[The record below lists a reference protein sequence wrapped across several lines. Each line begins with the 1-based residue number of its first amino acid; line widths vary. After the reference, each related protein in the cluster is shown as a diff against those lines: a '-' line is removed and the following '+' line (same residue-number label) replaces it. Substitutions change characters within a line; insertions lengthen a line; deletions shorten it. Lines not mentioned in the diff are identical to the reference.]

1 MFDFQFPA
9 IITVIDHLMG
19 HATIDA
25 DVLAGDEAGL
35 VGTEEQHHVGYVH
48 RITDTSRRLLCGI
61 GAFIDGIGSVYPTRG
76 GNVGGEGEC
85 MVGGCLFGCIFLW
98 VGSCGLS
105 TKRCSQ

>member
-19 HATIDA
+19 HATVDA

-48 RITDTSRRLLCGI
+48 RQV
-61 GAFIDGIGSVYPTRG
+61 FH
-76 GNVGGEGEC
+76 
-85 MVGGCLFGCIFLW
+85 
-98 VGSCGLS
+98 
-105 TKRCSQ
+105 